1 MISTV
6 ALSLMI
12 STVDLFSN
20 FSFWPVQKI
29 TDPRNVFIFSV

>member
-20 FSFWPVQKI
+20 FSFWPVKKI
-29 TDPRNVFIFSV
+29 IDPRNVFIFSV